1 MSSLQILKPFARRT
15 EYKMLREW
23 FDVEEKDVGELR
35 SGICVIP
42 AIILLKTSE
51 SDRLRLIQWTKEWGN
66 QLMVFPPYLNL
77 DISSLLQLNHSF
89 SIKEMN
95 ECMYE
100 GVPVCEEIVTNLTP
114 EIQLPTKQTVAVD
127 FYYDTSSGCITIT
140 TLPLLDY
147 RLLEQREI
155 CQRLF
160 QSLMHIN
167 ERDTKDE
174 MSEEK
179 QVMFKPVH
187 HYLLLLSAADVIERQ
202 QLVPLIQKFF
212 YLEVREN
219 DVKSAFS
226 ELENLHYIHSD
237 GTITEKGQQYIMENG
252 YRAFVREIIKWR
264 NDDGEW

>member
-35 SGICVIP
+35 SGVCVIP
-42 AIILLKTSE
+42 AIILLKMSE
-51 SDRLRLIQWTKEWGN
+51 SDRSCLIQWTKEWGN

-100 GVPVCEEIVTNLTP
+100 GVPVREEIVTNLTP

-187 HYLLLLSAADVIERQ
+187 HYLLLLSSADVIERK

-219 DVKSAFS
+219 DVKSAFA

-252 YRAFVREIIKWR
+252 YRAFVREIIKRR

>member
-23 FDVEEKDVGELR
+23 FDVEEKDIGELR

-42 AIILLKTSE
+42 AIILLKMSE
-51 SDRLRLIQWTKEWGN
+51 SDRSRLIQWTKEWGN

-77 DISSLLQLNHSF
+77 DISSLLQLNHSI

-100 GVPVCEEIVTNLTP
+100 GVPVREEIVTNLTP
-114 EIQLPTKQTVAVD
+114 KIQLPTKQTVAVD

-147 RLLEQREI
+147 RLLEQRKI

-160 QSLMHIN
+160 QSLMHSN

-174 MSEEK
+174 IREE
-179 QVMFKPVH
+179 QQIIFKPVH
-187 HYLLLLSAADVIERQ
+187 QYLLLLSAADVIERK

-219 DVKSAFS
+219 DVKSAFA

-252 YRAFVREIIKWR
+252 YWAFVREIIKRR
-264 NDDGEW
+264 NDNGEW